1 MAIDCSIEKLRAD
14 FHAKICE
21 AFSRGMSVI
30 ELTNLFGYLSIN
42 FVHSLL
48 MDAKLILPMPRTGKR
63 QSYDID
69 PRLQQALDKRGYS
82 FARWCAGR
90 GLDPNDVAAALRKTP
105 SEGISSAHDAVRRDL
120 PETYLEIFEG
130 RPPLEKS
137 QEKKNYPRLSLNILW
152 DEFRLKYVASVPETP
167 GVEAIGYN
175 WETALHN
182 MVEVQRLQ
190 RHIGLLRDCLE
201 KRYVS
206 GHII

>member
-14 FHAKICE
+14 FHAKICD

-30 ELTNLFGYLSIN
+30 ELTNLFGYFSISII
-42 FVHSLL
+42 HSLL
-48 MDAKLILPMPRTGKR
+48 MEAKLILPMPRTGKR

-90 GLDPNDVAAALRKTP
+90 GIDPNDTAAALREKP

-130 RPPLEKS
+130 KPSLAKS
-137 QEKKNYPRLSLNILW
+137 HEKKTYPRRSVQIVW
-152 DEFRLKYVASVPETP
+152 DELRQKYVASVPETP
-167 GVEAIGYN
+167 GVEATGYN

-182 MVEVQRLQ
+182 MIEVQRL
-190 RHIGLLRDCLE
+190 RRYIGLLE
-201 KRYVS
+201 S
-206 GHII
+206 TIGNENS